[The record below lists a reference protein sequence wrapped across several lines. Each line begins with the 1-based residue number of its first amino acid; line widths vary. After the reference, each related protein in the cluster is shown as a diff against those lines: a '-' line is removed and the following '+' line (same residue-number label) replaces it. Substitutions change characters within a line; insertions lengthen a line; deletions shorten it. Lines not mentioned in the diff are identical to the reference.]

1 MAFNTFEKA
10 FRLRAKELITGRE
23 LVSKVFDDLAYDGDF
38 EQVADITKR
47 LLERDAA
54 DVSDWLEWV
63 EQRCND
69 PQWIP
74 FHLVTRN
81 GPTDFDR
88 EMSRKFGR
96 IAESVRSILEEYRTN
111 LENEGNKR
119 WLMPSL
125 TIAGFR
131 FNGISHNS
139 LLPRMGRS

>member
-1 MAFNTFEKA
+1 MAFNPIEKA

-23 LVSKVFDDLAYDGDF
+23 LVNKVFDDLAYDGDF
-38 EQVADITKR
+38 EQVAGVTKR
-47 LLERDAA
+47 LLERDAG
-54 DVSDWLEWV
+54 DVSDWLEWA

-74 FHLVTRN
+74 FHLDTRN

-96 IAESVRSILEEYRTN
+96 IAESVQSILEEYRTN

-119 WLMPSL
+119 
-125 TIAGFR
+125 
-131 FNGISHNS
+131 
-139 LLPRMGRS
+139 